1 MLVEAIPQYF
11 LRDFAIEKNPL
22 QSPLHSYAY
31 GIAIVNSG
39 SYLEHGFLDQ
49 RGFASH
55 PTESHSL
62 IIKL

>member
-31 GIAIVNSG
+31 GIATVNSG
-39 SYLEHGFLDQ
+39 SYLEHGFLDHIP
-49 RGFASH
+49 SN
-55 PTESHSL
+55 
-62 IIKL
+62 